1 MHMDRPNSTIYS
13 DGEFGEIV
21 VKLFPKE
28 HALNGFTEY
37 SRASHI
43 SELDQKSHGG
53 RPKYIVTVSS
63 TGWDRMAD
71 FFAFSTPRAMCTYA
85 DFLKDGGRAPKLT
98 KGFALNRIVR
108 AVLYLRS
115 INASHGDIKPDNIFV
130 YRGGYEIVLADF
142 GLCQLFLK
150 GHGTRRQT
158 ASGTNGY
165 RHPWAELIHPQ
176 IGDIFSL
183 AVVFANTLIPKGRAH
198 LLSEDARIAIGQKHT
213 TQDVFEKFVESKI
226 RCPAG
231 STYVPYLLPA
241 LRRYPHSFDCP
252 IDPVGALASLLAA
265 TKDMMA
271 NEKAEP
277 KRRRE
282 NQVEARPIKRIK
294 IQAVPLLQAALP
306 PAPVIVPAPEPKTL
320 TRSQKRN
327 RQKRAAAKRERT
339 KLAKPDLGS

>member
-21 VKLFPKE
+21 VKRFPKE
-28 HALNGFTEY
+28 HAVNGFTEY
-37 SRASHI
+37 NRTSRI
-43 SELDQKSHGG
+43 SELDQESHGG

-63 TGWDRMAD
+63 TGWDPMAD

-108 AVLYLRS
+108 AVMYLRS
-115 INASHGDIKPDNIFV
+115 INASHGDIKPDNIFL

-142 GLCQLFLK
+142 GHYQLFLK
-150 GHGTRRQT
+150 GHDFRRQT
-158 ASGTNGY
+158 ASGTHGY
-165 RHPWAELIHPQ
+165 RHPWPADLIHPQ

-226 RCPAG
+226 RGPAG

-241 LRRYPHSFDCP
+241 LRRYPHSLDCP
-252 IDPVGALASLLAA
+252 MAIDPVGALASLLAA

-282 NQVEARPIKRIK
+282 NQVEARPIKRCK
-294 IQAVPLLQAALP
+294 LPGAPPTPVPL
-306 PAPVIVPAPEPKTL
+306 APEQPF
-320 TRSQKRN
+320 
-327 RQKRAAAKRERT
+327 
-339 KLAKPDLGS
+339 GSNSHKVQSGS

>member
-1 MHMDRPNSTIYS
+1 MRAP
-13 DGEFGEIV
+13 
-21 VKLFPKE
+21 FPFP
-28 HALNGFTEY
+28 L
-37 SRASHI
+37 I
-43 SELDQKSHGG
+43 DQKSHGG

-63 TGWDRMAD
+63 TGFDPMANC
-71 FFAFSTPRAMCTYA
+71 FAFATPRAMCTFA
-85 DFLKDGGRAPKLT
+85 DFLKDEGRTPKLT

-108 AVLYLRS
+108 AVMYMRS

-142 GLCQLFLK
+142 GHCQLFLK
-150 GHGTRRQT
+150 GQGVRRQT

-165 RHPWAELIHPQ
+165 RHPWPADLIHPQ

-241 LRRYPHSFDCP
+241 LRRYPHSLDCP

-271 NEKAEP
+271 KEP

-282 NQVEARPIKRIK
+282 NQVEARPIKRCK
-294 IQAVPLLQAALP
+294 LP
-306 PAPVIVPAPEPKTL
+306 CASHACSTC
-320 TRSQKRN
+320 
-327 RQKRAAAKRERT
+327 A
-339 KLAKPDLGS
+339 

>member
-1 MHMDRPNSTIYS
+1 MDRPNSTIYS

-21 VKLFPKE
+21 VKRFPKE
-28 HALNGFTEY
+28 HAVNGFTEY
-37 SRASHI
+37 SRTSRI
-43 SELDQKSHGG
+43 SEYDQESHGG

-63 TGWDRMAD
+63 TGWDPMAD
-71 FFAFSTPRAMCTYA
+71 FFAFATPRAVCTYA
-85 DFLKDGGRAPKLT
+85 DFLKDEGRVPKLT
-98 KGFALNRIVR
+98 KGFALNRSVR

-241 LRRYPHSFDCP
+241 LRRYPHSLDCP

-294 IQAVPLLQAALP
+294 IQAVPL
-306 PAPVIVPAPEPKTL
+306 PVIVAPAPAKPIPLTKTQIRARQRR
-320 TRSQKRN
+320 RSK
-327 RQKRAAAKRERT
+327 AKR
-339 KLAKPDLGS
+339 KLTADKTEK